1 MAAGQPRL
9 EPVPAGHLVQGF
21 GAALVGDGTGASGI
35 VLRFEIIFINLNL
48 VLIYKKDPNR
58 FLDLT
63 LEQVCSSKS

>member
-1 MAAGQPRL
+1 VAAGQPRL